1 MSKRSLLSQ
10 DLSKVMTNLKF
21 SVKALCLEQ
30 LSQAT
35 SSWKWPTNLSI
46 LGGFMYSFPQLNK
59 FSYAASIQTYL
70 VILNDV

>member
-1 MSKRSLLSQ
+1 MSKKSLLSQ

-35 SSWKWPTNLSI
+35 SSESDQQI
-46 LGGFMYSFPQLNK
+46 SVF
-59 FSYAASIQTYL
+59 
-70 VILNDV
+70 

>member
-21 SVKALCLEQ
+21 SVKAICLEQ

-46 LGGFMYSFPQLNK
+46 LRGFIVLV
-59 FSYAASIQTYL
+59 SYAASFQTYL
-70 VILNDV
+70 VILNGV